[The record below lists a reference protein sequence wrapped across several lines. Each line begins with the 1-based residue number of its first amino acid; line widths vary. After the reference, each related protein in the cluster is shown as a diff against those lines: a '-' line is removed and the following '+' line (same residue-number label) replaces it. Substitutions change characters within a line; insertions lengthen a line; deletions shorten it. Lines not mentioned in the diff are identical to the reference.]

1 MKNIFRSLLI
11 FRTVRFFGIFSIFF
25 LGIAF
30 ATESVHQFKSE
41 IEEEKYYALLE
52 VLRCPKC
59 QNQNIADSNATIA
72 IDIRAKVYELVIEGK
87 SHDEIVSFLVD
98 RYGDFVSYIPPFR
111 ASTYVLWLGP
121 PCLFLIGFFVFFLKI
136 RLNKANKNQAV
147 EVFDEKKLDQLIN
160 KVKD

>member
-52 VLRCPKC
+52 V
-59 QNQNIADSNATIA
+59 S
-72 IDIRAKVYELVIEGK
+72 
-87 SHDEIVSFLVD
+87 
-98 RYGDFVSYIPPFR
+98 
-111 ASTYVLWLGP
+111 
-121 PCLFLIGFFVFFLKI
+121 
-136 RLNKANKNQAV
+136 
-147 EVFDEKKLDQLIN
+147 
-160 KVKD
+160 

>member
-1 MKNIFRSLLI
+1 MKRLLFI
-11 FRTVRFFGIFSIFF
+11 VILIMSVNCYGVDYRQ
-25 LGIAF
+25 LADPKQQ
-30 ATESVHQFKSE
+30 ESYDTLTKE
-41 IEEEKYYALLE
+41 
-52 VLRCPKC
+52 LRCLVC
-59 QNQNIADSNATIA
+59 QNQTIADSNAELA
-72 IDIRAKVYELVIEGK
+72 ADLRRQVYEMLEKGK
-87 SHDEIVSFLVD
+87 SRDEIIQFMTD